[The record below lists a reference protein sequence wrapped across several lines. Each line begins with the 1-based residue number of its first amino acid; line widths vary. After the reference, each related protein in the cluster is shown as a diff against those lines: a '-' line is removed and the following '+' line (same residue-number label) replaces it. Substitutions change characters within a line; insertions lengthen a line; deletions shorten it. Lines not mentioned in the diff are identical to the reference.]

1 MTTLQEKFYQ
11 EIKSIKN
18 RILNFQEVSMRM
30 AKTVEIFTRD
40 IDIVIIPHTYHF
52 DIRAIEHNTN
62 KITYTADFI
71 PYRTVGGLKTKLL
84 KQINK
89 AVKDYTDSKLNGQK
103 KEIGLLYSFSEPKTK
118 VYLMISPKNEGLFDL
133 FDEEITDIADLDGR
147 PYTTAYLTT
156 EEKSELYELKEL
168 IKEKLKTV
176 DIVQVIP
183 RN

>member
-40 IDIVIIPHTYHF
+40 IDFVIIPHTKSF
-52 DIRAIEHNTN
+52 DIRAIEKVTN
-62 KITYTADFI
+62 KIIHTSDFI
-71 PYRTVGGLKTKLL
+71 MYRTTEGM
-84 KQINK
+84 
-89 AVKDYTDSKLNGQK
+89 K
-103 KEIGLLYSFSEPKTK
+103 KEIDLLYSFSEPKTK
-118 VYLMISPKNEGLFDL
+118 VYLMISPKNDGLFDL

-147 PYTTAYLTT
+147 PYTTAYLST

>member
-30 AKTVEIFTRD
+30 VKTVEIFTRD
-40 IDIVIIPHTYHF
+40 IDFVIIPHTKSF
-52 DIRAIEHNTN
+52 DIRAIEKGTN
-62 KITYTADFI
+62 KIIHTADFI
-71 PYRTVGGLKTKLL
+71 MYRTNEGMKTKLL
-84 KQINK
+84 NRINK
-89 AVKDYTDSKLNGQK
+89 VVHDYTESQIKGMK
-103 KEIGLLYSFSEPKTK
+103 KKIDLLYSFSEPKTK
-118 VYLMISPKNEGLFDL
+118 VYLMISPKNDGLFDL

-147 PYTTAYLTT
+147 PYTTAYLST